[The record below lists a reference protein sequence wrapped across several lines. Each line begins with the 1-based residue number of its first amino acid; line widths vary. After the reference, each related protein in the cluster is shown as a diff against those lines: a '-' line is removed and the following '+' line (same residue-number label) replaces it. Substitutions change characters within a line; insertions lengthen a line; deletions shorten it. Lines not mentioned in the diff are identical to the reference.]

1 MKKMKKIIIPFLT
14 SLLLVGCTR
23 DDINT
28 NSHSAYEVIPSTL
41 ITFAQKALS
50 DNVTTPNVNNN
61 NFRLTMQ
68 YWTETTYVQESNYDF
83 ASRSVS
89 DQVYSDNYVNVLN
102 NLVKAKGL
110 INNYVPTPTEA
121 PTWDVVKANQLSII
135 DIMMVYTYQNLV
147 DTFGNVPYTEANQLS
162 TTVTPKYDDAAT
174 IYTDLINRLDADINV
189 LKVVSPLTA
198 TTASA
203 LGTADLYYAGDVT
216 KWKKFGSSVLLKLGI
231 ALSDS
236 NPSLAQTTI
245 SKAISYGVITSASD
259 NAKLTYLTSSP
270 NYSPIY
276 ANVVASNRNDYVAG
290 KPIIDYMLA
299 SNDARLGKYF
309 QEVPVVGGY
318 RGQGIGAPAAFEDFS
333 APGQFAYTTT
343 TPGILLN
350 NTEVYFYLAEA
361 AARFNIGDAVTN
373 YNSAITASYVEWG
386 LTAAQAT
393 AYISTHPYDAT
404 NWKKSI
410 GEQSWV
416 AFYNQPLTSWNSWR
430 RLDYPQ
436 LTAAAN
442 ATPAAEGKIPVRL
455 VYSPREASTNAANVA
470 EAAAA
475 IGGDKMTTKIFWDK
489 F

>member
-1 MKKMKKIIIPFLT
+1 MKKMKKIIFPLLT
-14 SLLLVGCTR
+14 ALMVVGCTR

-28 NSHSAYEVIPSTL
+28 NSHSAYSVIPSTL
-41 ITFAQKALS
+41 ITFSQKALS

-110 INNYVPTPTEA
+110 INEYIPTPTEA
-121 PTWDVVKANQLSII
+121 PTWEAVKNNQLSII
-135 DIMMVYTYQNLV
+135 DIMIVYTYQNLV
-147 DTFGNVPYTEANQLS
+147 DTFGNIPYSEANQLA

-174 IYTDLINRLDADINV
+174 IYTDLIDRLTIDLNTLDV
-189 LKVVSPLTA
+189 TQS
-198 TTASA
+198 SA
-203 LGTADLYYAGDVT
+203 LGSADLYYAGDVT

-231 ALSDS
+231 ALADS
-236 NPSLAQTTI
+236 NPTLAQTTVN
-245 SKAISYGVITSASD
+245 KAINYGVITAAAD
-259 NAKLTYLTSSP
+259 NCKLAYLTSSP

-276 ANVVASNRNDYVAG
+276 ANVVASDRNDYVAG
-290 KPIIDYMLA
+290 KPFVDYLIN
-299 SNDARLGKYF
+299 SNDTRISKYF
-309 QEVPVVGGY
+309 KTVPGVGGY
-318 RGQGIGAPAAFEDFS
+318 KGQGIGAPAAFDEFS

-361 AARFNIGDAVTN
+361 AARWNIGSAATNYESAVT
-373 YNSAITASYVEWG
+373 ASFVEWG
-386 LTAAQAT
+386 LTPTDAT
-393 AYISTHPYDAT
+393 AYLTLHPYDST

-410 GEQSWV
+410 GEQAWV
-416 AFYNQPLTSWNSWR
+416 SMYNQPLTSWNFWR

-436 LTAAAN
+436 LIAAAN
-442 ATPAAEGKIPVRL
+442 ATPSASGKVPVRL
-455 VYSPREASTNAANVA
+455 VYSPREASTNGANVA
-470 EAAAA
+470 AAATA
-475 IGGDKMTTKIFWDK
+475 IGGDKMTTKLFWDK